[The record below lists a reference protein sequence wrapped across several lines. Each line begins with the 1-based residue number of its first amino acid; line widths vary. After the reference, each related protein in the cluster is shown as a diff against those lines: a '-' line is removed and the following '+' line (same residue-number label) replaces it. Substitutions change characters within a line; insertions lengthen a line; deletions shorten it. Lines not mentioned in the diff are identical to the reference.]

1 MFIGDSAGDIRTWG
15 LSVTLKDKGMY
26 FEHGCQW
33 RIGGGRILSL
43 NFIENTR
50 QIDMFVL
57 VSSGN
62 GEVSLWTLDSVQVGV
77 FGRHKYWHL
86 GKPATYSASTPQA
99 NAHAGKHH
107 KHFIPSRSIAA
118 ALSHTQH
125 MESQLTEDTMPK
137 PGEVWICRSTHHH
150 NHRNSVDLLSQVA
163 AAATVGKI
171 VTTSFLGGTG
181 DEANLLTRKASM
193 SMARDATSD
202 IADVITV
209 IKVSKGEILA
219 WDGFAQQIK
228 QKTLKLDEFV
238 RDNMWARDSHFS
250 QCIGRCF
257 MSTHENTPYKCLY
270 VAIKSVHMRN
280 THEGAFAFVDTEGSR
295 HRTQMLD
302 SAVTTN
308 SKLKNL
314 ARTLISAS
322 NRLGQLA
329 HKTSNY
335 TAMYDGTCR
344 NIAEGTA
351 EGGHDGMLPPATNK
365 TTAASSASKE
375 GTGLVKPDFVCST
388 LPLLR
393 PKDKHVMGGNPPKR
407 SNMRSKLD
415 PNADFRR
422 VHDPQTIPKTTKEV
436 LEQRHRHR
444 PFDAVGLQ

>member
-1 MFIGDSAGDIRTWG
+1 MFIGDSAGYIRTWG

-270 VAIKSVHMRN
+270 VAIKSVHM
-280 THEGAFAFVDTEGSR
+280 
-295 HRTQMLD
+295 
-302 SAVTTN
+302 
-308 SKLKNL
+308 
-314 ARTLISAS
+314 
-322 NRLGQLA
+322 
-329 HKTSNY
+329 
-335 TAMYDGTCR
+335 
-344 NIAEGTA
+344 NIAEGEA

-365 TTAASSASKE
+365 TTAASSVNKE

>member
-1 MFIGDSAGDIRTWG
+1 MFIGDSAGYIRTWG

-257 MSTHENTPYKCLY
+257 M
-270 VAIKSVHMRN
+270 
-280 THEGAFAFVDTEGSR
+280 
-295 HRTQMLD
+295 RTMTAKMHLD
-302 SAVTTN
+302 
-308 SKLKNL
+308 K
-314 ARTLISAS
+314 
-322 NRLGQLA
+322 
-329 HKTSNY
+329 
-335 TAMYDGTCR
+335 
-344 NIAEGTA
+344 NIAEGEA

-365 TTAASSASKE
+365 TTAASSVNKE